1 MSWTNLSDITADDV
15 LWDGSYD
22 TTFTLGEET
31 QGTIVYKCLWS
42 DANVNAQFL
51 LGKKH
56 PNPEISDIFCE
67 SVKITN
73 HGAVDH
79 STGYPALARLTAEYG
94 ADTPNNETTS
104 DTSSDVT
111 SNWKM
116 HISMGGEALTLKAGN
131 WYYDLGG
138 GSREYIGNEDP
149 VPCVKYIPHA
159 TISYTG
165 IANIDSK
172 WNTLAQTIGKV
183 NNGTVDMFAPH
194 TLLFMGIDADKR
206 LGSSDTETTY
216 NFAFNYYTWYKV
228 YDTNSNDY
236 RTIYNGEPPSG
247 TGTPP
252 YSEANFAAIF

>member
-1 MSWTNLSDITADDV
+1 MSWNNLSDITADDV

-31 QGTIVYKCLWS
+31 QGTIVYKCPWS

-51 LGKKH
+51 LGQKH

-94 ADTPNNETTS
+94 AETPNNTPSS

-116 HISMGGEALTLKAGN
+116 HISMGGEALTLGGRGWHLVN
-131 WYYDLGG
+131 PTPGGPVYYLP
-138 GSREYIGNEDP
+138 EDENP
-149 VPCVKYIPHA
+149 GTKFLPQA

-165 IANIDSK
+165 VTDLDSK
-172 WNTLAQTIGKV
+172 WNTLAQTIGKT

-194 TLLFMGIDADKR
+194 TLLFMGVEADKR

-228 YDTNSNDY
+228 YSKKFNTFVLIQDDENDD
-236 RTIYNGEPPSG
+236 
-247 TGTPP
+247 PP